1 MTNVFFSAST
11 LGFYPA
17 EDQALYEEAGSWP
30 TDAKLLVDPLA
41 TLYWKV
47 SAPPGKQLGANS
59 AGEPVWVDPPAP
71 SPEEVLITNSSERD
85 RLLGIAT
92 LAIAPLQD
100 ALDLEDAKDEDIA
113 LLKSWKQYRVAVNR
127 VLLNNPLPVWPEQP

>member
-1 MTNVFFSAST
+1 MTNVFFSAGT
-11 LGFYPA
+11 LGFYPE
-17 EDQALYEEAGSWP
+17 EDQASYEEAGSWP
-30 TDAKLLVDPLA
+30 TDAKLLGDPLA
-41 TLYWKV
+41 ALYWKV

-59 AGEPVWVDPPAP
+59 AGEPVWVDPPDP
-71 SPEEVLITNSSERD
+71 SPEEVLITNSMERD

-127 VLLNNPLPVWPEQP
+127 VLLNDQSPAWPEQP